1 LRPDGALGHFNANDR
16 YSVCLRKRLRL
27 GVPQNLKS
35 GKTIMV
41 RTLLLAAALGALALP
56 AFAETSVKVDLTGL
70 DAKAA
75 HTAILRAAQ
84 VACRVEL
91 SDESDLELFY
101 DRPTCLNDAIDRTE
115 AGLTATATNA
125 SVTAETPARVASR

>member
-1 LRPDGALGHFNANDR
+1 
-16 YSVCLRKRLRL
+16 
-27 GVPQNLKS
+27 
-35 GKTIMV
+35 MV
-41 RTLLLAAALGALALP
+41 RTLLLASALGALALP

-75 HTAILRAAQ
+75 HTAIVRAAQ

-91 SDESDLELFY
+91 NDESPLELYY
-101 DRPTCLNDAIDRTE
+101 DRPVCLNDAIDRTE
-115 AGLTATATNA
+115 AGLSAASA